1 MENLLLASSPSTPRP
16 IRPKETYRERVM
28 RLSARSVTKHFD
40 AYADIAWD
48 RPEYRIDPE
57 DPRWQKRDDDPLGQ
71 TAWYK
76 SQPKELRARI
86 GLHHVVEQMRVGVD
100 FEAVLA
106 RGLLEFVTTLASGS
120 PELRYAF
127 HELIEEGQHSLMFH
141 EFIARSGLP
150 VRGVTGIEGWM
161 SRRVPRLGRAFPE
174 LFFMFVLGG
183 EAPIDSVQRRMLA
196 GGGLHPLLERV
207 MKLHVIEE
215 ARHVCF
221 ANEYL
226 IHRVPEL
233 GGFKRARLRLVAPV
247 ILPTMAKLMLKPS
260 AQLLREYGI
269 PSSVVREAYT
279 GPDFQRT
286 IEEGIRPVREL
297 CHKIGLTRP
306 RAAEPKQLPAKSQ
319 GYFPRSAPGI
329 VRHAPA
335 HWSAR

>member
-1 MENLLLASSPSTPRP
+1 MQQERLASTLQTPHPTAR
-16 IRPKETYRERVM
+16 RESYRERVL
-28 RLSARSVTKHFD
+28 RLSNRSVTKHFD

-48 RPEYRIDPE
+48 APDYRLSPD
-57 DPRWQKRDDDPLGQ
+57 DPRWQKRDDDPLGN

-76 SQPKELRARI
+76 SLPEAQRARL
-86 GLHHVVEQMRVGVD
+86 GLHHVVEQMKIGVD

-106 RGLLEFVTTLASGS
+106 RGLLEFVSTLPSGS

-150 VRGVTGIEGWM
+150 VRGVTGVEGWV

-196 GGGLHPLLERV
+196 GAGLHPLLQRV
-207 MKLHVIEE
+207 MQLHVIEE

-221 ANEYL
+221 ASEYL
-226 IHRVPEL
+226 RQRAPGL
-233 GGFKRARLRLVAPV
+233 GAFQRARLRALTPV
-247 ILPTMAKLMLKPS
+247 ILPIMAKLMLKPS
-260 AQLLREYGI
+260 SALIRAYRI

-279 GPDFQRT
+279 GPAFQRAVA
-286 IEEGIRPVREL
+286 EGIRPVREL
-297 CHKIGLTRP
+297 CREIGLIRP
-306 RAAEPKQLPAKSQ
+306 TPGRAAGQA
-319 GYFPRSAPGI
+319 PR
-329 VRHAPA
+329 
-335 HWSAR
+335 